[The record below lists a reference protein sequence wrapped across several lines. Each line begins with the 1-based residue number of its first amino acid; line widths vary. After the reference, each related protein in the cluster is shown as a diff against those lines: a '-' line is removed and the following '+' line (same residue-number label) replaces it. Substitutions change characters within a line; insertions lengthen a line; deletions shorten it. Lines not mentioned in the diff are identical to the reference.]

1 VPLGAHSPHSPRTR
15 AQDPVAAQR
24 AMAMLAR
31 CACTAFFS
39 RVNSRSVLW
48 KQAGPGAQTRPG
60 FLSPYSP
67 GTAPRPP
74 PVQHVGSSAVPCAQL
89 RARCLGAACPVGT
102 TGLLWQTRT
111 PKRPPKLGTVSY
123 VCNISPFLPRNKL
136 SCRKF
141 SPRRVVLCLM
151 LHDCLMTYDSVII
164 TELNKQGG

>member
-1 VPLGAHSPHSPRTR
+1 MPLGTHSPHSPRTR
-15 AQDPVAAQR
+15 AQDPVAVQR

-102 TGLLWQTRT
+102 TGLLWQNEL
-111 PKRPPKLGTVSY
+111 PKGHPSWGLSVTFATFHLSFQETNLATVS
-123 VCNISPFLPRNKL
+123 SAQGA
-136 SCRKF
+136 
-141 SPRRVVLCLM
+141 LCFA
-151 LHDCLMTYDSVII
+151 
-164 TELNKQGG
+164 